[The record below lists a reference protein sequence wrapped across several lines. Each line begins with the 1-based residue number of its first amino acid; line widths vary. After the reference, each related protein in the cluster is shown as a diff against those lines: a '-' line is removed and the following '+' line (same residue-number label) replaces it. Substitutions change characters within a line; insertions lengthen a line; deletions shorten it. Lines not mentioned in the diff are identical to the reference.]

1 LFPEGLG
8 CFELASSGR
17 PRDLGIDAFGGPP
30 HRDFADEGGAQ
41 VTSLWC
47 PNWLGVNLAGV
58 IVNLAG
64 EVGD

>member
-1 LFPEGLG
+1 
-8 CFELASSGR
+8 
-17 PRDLGIDAFGGPP
+17 LGIDAFGGPP